1 MANFLLF
8 TETAAGHVA
17 PALPISSALVEHG
30 HQVTWITGRV
40 FKDRVEATGAIY
52 IPTPEELDPGELAG
66 HDIFPELR
74 KLKGAAQLKWYY
86 KHVYL
91 DHVIDHLEAIDSA
104 LERFPSDVLIGDS
117 VMLGVYFKSELS
129 NLPSAMISIGPLG
142 VPSRDVPPFGL
153 ALLPGKGPIIR
164 ARDRILNWISDK
176 VILGDLNTYSNKIRR
191 QLGLASKASF
201 VRALFEAPTL
211 VLQPSTPAFEYP
223 RSDLPKNLHFI
234 GPILPKCDPAFSPP
248 DWWTDLRSER
258 PVILINQGTIA
269 KNPNDLIFP
278 AIEGLRDQNMLVVAV
293 PVDDQGLDNL
303 PQNVRAEKFIPFA
316 HLLPFVT
323 VMVTNGGYGSVHMA
337 LAHGVPLVVAG
348 ATEDKME
355 VAARVEWSGAG
366 INLRTQYPS
375 PEKIREAAREVL
387 SNPTYRENA
396 QRIQR
401 DFSCYHAPEKAA
413 ELLGALAERA

>member
-1 MANFLLF
+1 
-8 TETAAGHVA
+8 
-17 PALPISSALVEHG
+17 
-30 HQVTWITGRV
+30 
-40 FKDRVEATGAIY
+40 
-52 IPTPEELDPGELAG
+52 
-66 HDIFPELR
+66 
-74 KLKGAAQLKWYY
+74 
-86 KHVYL
+86 
-91 DHVIDHLEAIDSA
+91 
-104 LERFPSDVLIGDS
+104 
-117 VMLGVYFKSELS
+117 
-129 NLPSAMISIGPLG
+129 MISIGPLG